1 MTLPLSQDSPAES
14 PRGDSRFSRFFK
26 NLRGNDSRDS
36 IDTRKQSQ
44 VKFKSPEY
52 PSRPSQDSGNSRGLP
67 HTPDVDVN
75 QYFSQLHKTTGYD
88 AKRPEDPRDLD
99 TPEQRGMLGVY
110 EDFMRAQRGK
120 QWRDMDFDPIER
132 DVKCKDG
139 YSAPRQSRDFSRDLK
154 LSAESRDLGTYDWS
168 RDTDNTTL
176 TPMTPHVPS
185 SFYSLRKENPYN
197 DGSRE
202 SQADGDKSREVY
214 DYVNK
219 PRSALRS
226 PRDQYFE
233 NYDPPQSPGAA
244 DSRSSKASRV
254 FFALT
259 LTCLLIVLKTHV
271 TTIILNYGI
280 DDSQIYSQTAC
291 ATLNT
296 YAATTHFGPNL
307 LYSSVTGQAAGHV
320 GDMAQ
325 SLLPQSDVT
334 MKTPEFVKSLLS
346 QLKEDYIHSLTNT
359 IDFGVDLTKNTTF
372 KNARDAQSILSRE
385 LEPLQTN
392 ITVFED
398 SLKSLS
404 ETILDSPIFG
414 LKQSDN
420 SSQLNLDHLKS
431 LNFTDVFFS
440 DFLPLFAS
448 SSDVSNTLEGPL
460 SSAKNAILTDFN
472 NFNTGLRKLALNLP
486 TSKAVSKQLHNSS
499 YNQLFSTFQLCTK
512 EDEIKEHYEM
522 MEKSVKSKSGAI
534 VVTFVVFAIIFLL
547 ITCFLELFGLVRKKK
562 SEKVSYLRKLK
573 LTETQRGGDHVRQ
586 KTTKSRDLIPFP
598 HHLSTL
604 TIVTVAVAVSCLCD
618 LSLLTSLRISGG
630 AQIEF
635 VSDMSESRESPGES
649 SGESSGGIFQAV
661 EYDGSSHVTEPVEEQ
676 MGSSKLLVGRELK
689 VEEDEEKPLTYA
701 PVDYAAIFS
710 TAGNGASPAS
720 SAAPSATVAA
730 FASVATPVQLQAV
743 QKSTEKTDTNVGT
756 LHNISTDIT
765 RLIDSAN
772 IYLEGLQ
779 TNLATECLSF
789 QSELIKGVN
798 STLSKL
804 GKELNEAVVKRFGLE
819 KGDLGVVNIDR
830 FLSAVQDKSREAI
843 AAGTAKQFQ
852 IDPKQ
857 AVAALSQA
865 HIDSLP
871 GFAPLQTKT
880 TIATSLENL
889 VGMMQKVVLSQQ
901 WFAVGLFVVWAV
913 IMMTAGVRWIIRVK
927 KEGGFGILKTKKW
940 EV

>member
-1 MTLPLSQDSPAES
+1 MTLPLSEDSPVES
-14 PRGDSRFSRFFK
+14 PKGDSRFSRFFK
-26 NLRGNDSRDS
+26 NLRGNDSRES
-36 IDTRKQSQ
+36 IATRKQSQ
-44 VKFKSPEY
+44 VKFKSTEY
-52 PSRPSQDSGNSRGLP
+52 PSRDSQDSGTSRGLP
-67 HTPDVDVN
+67 NTPDVDVN
-75 QYFSQLHKTTGYD
+75 QYFSQLHKTTGYEV
-88 AKRPEDPRDLD
+88 KIPEDPRDLEA
-99 TPEQRGMLGVY
+99 PEQRGMLGVY

-120 QWRDMDFDPIER
+120 QWRDGDFDPIER
-132 DVKCKDG
+132 EVKMKDG
-139 YSAPRQSRDFSRDLK
+139 YQAPRQSREFPRDLK
-154 LSAESRDLGTYDWS
+154 LSDESRDLGAYDWS
-168 RDTDNTTL
+168 RDADNTTL

-185 SFYSLRKENPYN
+185 SFYSLHKENPYDN
-197 DGSRE
+197 GQTE
-202 SQADGDKSREVY
+202 GDKSREVY

-219 PRSALRS
+219 PRAESRA
-226 PRDQYFE
+226 PHDHQYFDHRTTTAPS
-233 NYDPPQSPGAA
+233 N
-244 DSRSSKASRV
+244 SRSSRASRV

-280 DDSQIYSQTAC
+280 VDSQIYSQTAC

-307 LYSSVTGQAAGHV
+307 LYNSVTGQAAGHV

-325 SLLPQSDVT
+325 GLLPSSDVT
-334 MKTPEFVKSLLS
+334 MKTPEFVKGLLS
-346 QLKEDYIHSLTNT
+346 QLKQDYIHSLTNT
-359 IDFGVDLTKNTTF
+359 IDFGVDLTKNTSF
-372 KNARDAQSILSRE
+372 KNARDAQDILSRQ
-385 LEPLQTN
+385 LEPLQSN

-398 SLKSLS
+398 SLKALS
-404 ETILDSPIFG
+404 DNLLDNPIFSFT
-414 LKQSDN
+414 KSDN
-420 SSQLNLDHLKS
+420 TSQLNLDNLKS
-431 LNFTDVFFS
+431 VNFSHVFFS
-440 DFLPLFAS
+440 DFLPLFES
-448 SSDVSNTLEGPL
+448 SSDVSNTFEGPL
-460 SSAKNAILTDFN
+460 SSAKNTILTDFD

-512 EDEIKEHYEM
+512 EDEIKEHFGK
-522 MEKSVKSKSGAI
+522 MEKGVKSKSGAI
-534 VVTFVVFAIIFLL
+534 VIVFVVFAIIFLL

-562 SEKVSYLRKLK
+562 TQKVSYLRKLK
-573 LTETQRGGDHVRQ
+573 LTETHVGDHVSNSQGATR
-586 KTTKSRDLIPFP
+586 KSRDLIPFP

-604 TIVTVAVAVSCLCD
+604 TIVTVAVAVSCVCD

-635 VSDMSESRESPGES
+635 VSDMGES
-649 SGESSGGIFQAV
+649 SDGVIPAV
-661 EYDGSSHVTEPVEEQ
+661 EYGHVTEAAEQ
-676 MGSSKLLVGRELK
+676 VDSSRVLVARDLML
-689 VEEDEEKPLTYA
+689 EEDDEKKPLTYA
-701 PVDYAAIFS
+701 PVDYSAIFS
-710 TAGNGASPAS
+710 TADNEASRDSPTATAS
-720 SAAPSATVAA
+720 AM
-730 FASVATPVQLQAV
+730 ASVATPVQLQAV
-743 QKSTEKTDTNVGT
+743 QKSSEGTNARVGT
-756 LHNISTDIT
+756 LHNISSDIT

-789 QSELIKGVN
+789 QNELIKGVN
-798 STLSKL
+798 STLGKL
-804 GKELNEAVVKRFGLE
+804 EKELNGAVAKRFGLE
-819 KGDLGVVNIDR
+819 KGNLGVLNIDK
-830 FLSAVQDKSREAI
+830 FLRAVQDKSRDAI
-843 AAGTAKQFQ
+843 ASGTAKRFQ

-913 IMMTAGVRWIIRVK
+913 MMITGGVRWVIRAK
-927 KEGGFGILKTKKW
+927 KEGGFANLKTKKW